1 MGEPRRG
8 IAGSV
13 IAVGV
18 LMMLFQAEAVVVA
31 TKVTFDLGTPGVYLF
46 VDEPSCGGRSRATP
60 CSSWGGKFTS
70 DDGKVTRTDV
80 GLAGQLP
87 KGFAKGDSVRAVE
100 VGDPNQVYSPEAKH
114 RDMIWAYYLTAGS
127 GLLAVV
133 LGSCYLWWY
142 RNRD

>member
-1 MGEPRRG
+1 MAEPRRG
-8 IAGSV
+8 IAGV
-13 IAVGV
+13 AIAAGI

-46 VDEPSCGGRSRATP
+46 AEEPSCGGRSRATP
-60 CSSWGGKFTS
+60 CSSWDGTFTS
-70 DDGKVTRTDV
+70 DDGKVTRAGV

-87 KGFAKGDSVRAVE
+87 KGFAKGDSVRAFE

-114 RDMIWAYYLTAGS
+114 GDMIWMYYMMGGM

-142 RNRD
+142 RNHD